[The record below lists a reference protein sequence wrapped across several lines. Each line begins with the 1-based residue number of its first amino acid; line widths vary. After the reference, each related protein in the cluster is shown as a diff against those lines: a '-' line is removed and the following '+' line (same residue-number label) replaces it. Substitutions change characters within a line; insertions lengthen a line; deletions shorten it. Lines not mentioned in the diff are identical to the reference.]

1 MWISDRLG
9 ALRVGVCEAAV
20 VCSLQGEVTV
30 RSRHTAQWRA
40 RSRGRPRALC
50 RVRRLGCRWE
60 LTTASYVFSAVRCP
74 PPRPRKHMIRGA
86 CVSHAHNHMRAG
98 GAVGSRMSGAG
109 VRRAIKQRR
118 STAKGARQEIFS
130 SPPTKPLMKVMAEIA
145 PTSAAFRLLTGEFV
159 LGSPP
164 QVLSFFFVLLALA
177 SGFVVQPV
185 RLRHS

>member
-1 MWISDRLG
+1 
-9 ALRVGVCEAAV
+9 
-20 VCSLQGEVTV
+20 
-30 RSRHTAQWRA
+30 
-40 RSRGRPRALC
+40 
-50 RVRRLGCRWE
+50 
-60 LTTASYVFSAVRCP
+60 
-74 PPRPRKHMIRGA
+74 
-86 CVSHAHNHMRAG
+86 
-98 GAVGSRMSGAG
+98 MSGAG
-109 VRRAIKQRR
+109 VRRAIKQSADRLN
-118 STAKGARQEIFS
+118 KGARQEIFS